1 MNTDTKQKTNLM
13 DDKVQQELN
22 TPLVDPSGFDAED
35 KALLSLILELLKSGK
50 IDFYKPDS
58 LINFNVYDKL
68 DEEMKG
74 KIDFEA
80 VNLTTAIREISDL
93 HEGGFDE
100 SYQMQNLVHRVRL
113 TKERIEDASGD
124 LFLI

>member
-58 LINFNVYDKL
+58 LINFNVYDKI
-68 DEEMKG
+68 G
-74 KIDFEA
+74 RA
-80 VNLTTAIREISDL
+80 HV
-93 HEGGFDE
+93 
-100 SYQMQNLVHRVRL
+100 
-113 TKERIEDASGD
+113 
-124 LFLI
+124 